1 MPTVAPKR
9 LRFRIILP
17 VIYFIVAGFLFAVC
31 VLYMGHSRFCQ
42 YAFYSMLPAGLIG
55 SALHYLLG
63 PDRIGPHGF
72 LVWLLE
78 ITQVP
83 LPFLLTCLQYYLI
96 GLLIDRLL
104 GHRLSKRQAV
114 AELEGQKGCSGH

>member
-1 MPTVAPKR
+1 MSAVVSKR
-9 LRFRIILP
+9 PRFRIILP

-31 VLYMGHSRFCQ
+31 ILYMGHSRFCQ

-55 SALHYLLG
+55 SALSYLLG
-63 PDRIGPHGF
+63 PERIAQHGF

-104 GHRLSKRQAV
+104 GYRPRTYIHESKS
-114 AELEGQKGCSGH
+114 E